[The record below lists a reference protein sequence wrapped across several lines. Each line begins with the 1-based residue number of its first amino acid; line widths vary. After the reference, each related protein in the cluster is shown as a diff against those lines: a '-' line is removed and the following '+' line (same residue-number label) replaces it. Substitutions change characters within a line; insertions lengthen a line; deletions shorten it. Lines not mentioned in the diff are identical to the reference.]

1 MTQATQVIEGLKPP
15 RQDRSR
21 DSLERILEASEQ
33 LLLLKGHEGLTVG
46 EIISRA
52 GVSRGTFCYRFR
64 DKSAL
69 VHALQERI
77 HGREEAEARAR
88 VGAVDW
94 DALSLPDAIRTLLE
108 IEHSAYGGYLLQHQ
122 AFSVF
127 ASVDPVVK
135 TRGYRYKRTMEELE
149 VRVLGRKAAEVGHED
164 PLLAARVLSRLWQGL
179 RDEEVEWSCCRA
191 SGEEALSDAVLID
204 QLVRL
209 SVSYLMSGPGEAHWT
224 SAKDSHP
231 RC

>member
-1 MTQATQVIEGLKPP
+1 MTQGAQAIEGLKPP

-21 DSLERILEASEQ
+21 DSLERIMEASEQ

-46 EIISRA
+46 EIIRRA

-77 HGREEAEARAR
+77 HSREEAEARAR
-88 VGAVDW
+88 VGAVNW
-94 DALSLPDAIRTLLE
+94 DALSLPDAVRTLLE
-108 IEHSAYGGYLLQHQ
+108 IEHSAYRGYLLQHQ

-149 VRVLGRKAAEVGHED
+149 VQVLGRKAVEAGHKD

-179 RDEEVEWSCCRA
+179 RDEEVEWSGCRA
-191 SGEEALSDAVLID
+191 SGEGALSDTILID
-204 QLVRL
+204 QLVQL
-209 SVSYLMSGPGEAHWT
+209 SVAYLVGGLGEAPWI
-224 SAKDSHP
+224 SVEESRS

>member
-1 MTQATQVIEGLKPP
+1 MTQATQTIEGLKPP

-33 LLLLKGHEGLTVG
+33 LLLLKGHQGMTVG

-77 HGREEAEARAR
+77 HSREEAEAHAR

-94 DALSLPDAIRTLLE
+94 DALSLPDAVRTLLE
-108 IEHSAYGGYLLQHQ
+108 IEHSAYSGYLRQHQ

-127 ASVDPVVK
+127 ASVDPIVK
-135 TRGYRYKRTMEELE
+135 ARGYRYKRTMEEIE
-149 VRVLGRKAAEVGHED
+149 VQVLNRKAGEAGHED

-179 RDEEVEWSCCRA
+179 RDEEVEWSSCRA
-191 SGEEALSDAVLID
+191 SGDEALADIVLVD

-209 SVSYLMSGPGEAHWT
+209 SVAYLMNRSSEPPWT
-224 SAKDSHP
+224 SAEESHP